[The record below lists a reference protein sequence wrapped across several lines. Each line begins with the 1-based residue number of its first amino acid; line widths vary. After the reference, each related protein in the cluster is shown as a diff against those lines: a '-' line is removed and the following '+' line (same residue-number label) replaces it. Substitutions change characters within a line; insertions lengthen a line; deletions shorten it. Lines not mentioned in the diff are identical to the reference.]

1 MKKELCE
8 YQREPEGNKRIWSW
22 KHLFSCALLFLSSI
36 HAHTVFADTL
46 KTSVKMLFQDY
57 MNFCI
62 CKFSSLQCMCS
73 WIHKKN
79 LVQIQCGDSCE

>member
-8 YQREPEGNKRIWSW
+8 YQRELERNKRISSW
-22 KHLFSCALLFLSSI
+22 KQHLFSCALLFLSSI

-46 KTSVKMLFQDY
+46 KTTVKMLFQDY

-62 CKFSSLQCMCS
+62 CKS
-73 WIHKKN
+73 
-79 LVQIQCGDSCE
+79 

>member
-8 YQREPEGNKRIWSW
+8 YQRDLERNKRIWSW
-22 KHLFSCALLFLSSI
+22 KQHLFSYALLFLSSI
-36 HAHTVFADTL
+36 HAHIVFADTL

-62 CKFSSLQCMCS
+62 CKS
-73 WIHKKN
+73 
-79 LVQIQCGDSCE
+79 

>member
-8 YQREPEGNKRIWSW
+8 YQRELERNKRIWSW
-22 KHLFSCALLFLSSI
+22 KQHLFSYALLFLSSI
-36 HAHTVFADTL
+36 LAHIVFADTL

-62 CKFSSLQCMCS
+62 CKS
-73 WIHKKN
+73 
-79 LVQIQCGDSCE
+79 